1 MKIHKIVVLSGAG
14 MSAESGIKTFR
25 DADGLWE
32 NHDIM
37 EVASPEGWR
46 KNKELVL
53 KFYNDRRRQLFDVQ
67 PNAGH
72 LALVELEKNFDL
84 HIITQNIDDLHAR
97 AGSKNIL
104 HLHGELRKSRSTLDA
119 SLIYDCL
126 DDINLGNKC
135 AKGSQLRP
143 HIVWF
148 GENVPLIYDAV
159 EIISQADVVI
169 VIGSSM
175 QVYPAAG
182 LVDAAPK
189 NIPIYYIDP
198 RPQLNHEL
206 KLRENLN
213 VIAKPAT
220 IGVRDVVD
228 EIMLNGFM

>member
-1 MKIHKIVVLSGAG
+1 MTESKKIVVLTGAG

-37 EVASPEGWR
+37 EVASPEGWM
-46 KNKELVL
+46 KDKVLVL

-72 LALVELEKNFDL
+72 IALTELEKKFDV
-84 HIITQNIDDLHAR
+84 HIITQNIDDLHER
-97 AGSKNIL
+97 AGSKNII
-104 HLHGELRKSRSTLDA
+104 HLHGELRKSRSTIDTH
-119 SLIYDCL
+119 LIYECL
-126 DDINLGNKC
+126 GDINLGDKC
-135 AKGSQLRP
+135 ERGSQLRP

-148 GENVPLIYDAV
+148 GENVPLIYDAA
-159 EIISQADVVI
+159 EIISKADMVI

-189 NIPIYYIDP
+189 DIPVYYIDP
-198 RPQLNHEL
+198 KPQINHEL
-206 KLRENLN
+206 KLRKNLK

-220 IGVRDVVD
+220 IGVKEVVD
-228 EIMLNGFM
+228 ELLK